1 MATSRAS
8 VAYAAIKG
16 WFNEIDRRCF
26 AALLESQRDS
36 PPGDLVEVGV
46 FRGKSAVVIA
56 DYLREGER
64 FVVVD
69 LFGDVEHFDD
79 SAEATA
85 NRRENQT
92 SYPNLTRRAFE
103 ESYLSI
109 HDELPVVVQGFSS
122 EVVDHVAPGGARFLH
137 VDASHLYAAVR
148 IDCASS
154 KLLLRAGGVVSFDD
168 WSNAKCPG
176 VAAAIW
182 ESVAKDGLVPFATTR
197 KKLYACYDDPR
208 PHLETLRSMIAEDP
222 DFYDAL
228 EVDVMD
234 RPVLR
239 MVPRAPRKGAD
250 DGRVTPG
257 RLSLTSPPRRVD
269 AQPVRPAAV
278 RSASTRSV
286 RSQVNSGSSR
296 PKWP

>member
-1 MATSRAS
+1 MPNSRAS

-26 AALLESQRDS
+26 AALLESQSES

-46 FRGKSAVVIA
+46 FQGKSAVIIA

-79 SAEATA
+79 TAEAAA
-85 NRRENQT
+85 NRRENQK

-109 HDELPVVVQGFSS
+109 HDQLPVVVQGFSS
-122 EVVDHVAPGGARFLH
+122 EVVAHVAPGGARFIH
-137 VDASHLYAAVR
+137 IDASHLYAPVKT
-148 IDCASS
+148 DCESS
-154 KLLLRAGGVVSFDD
+154 KLLLRRGGVVSFDD
-168 WSNAKCPG
+168 WSNSKCPG

-182 ESVAKDGLVPFATTR
+182 ESVATDGLIPFATTR

-222 DFYDAL
+222 DFYDAF
-228 EVDVMD
+228 EVDIMD

-239 MVPRAPRKGAD
+239 MIPSAPRKAATDGA
-250 DGRVTPG
+250 
-257 RLSLTSPPRRVD
+257 
-269 AQPVRPAAV
+269 AQPVT
-278 RSASTRSV
+278 TR
-286 RSQVNSGSSR
+286 
-296 PKWP
+296 